1 MRSDRRGA
9 GGDMWTEY
17 TMCSI
22 SGATVTALPV
32 SGAGDLWPTA
42 RFVAMRDPLRFLESD
57 CMPALVRQ
65 LCLRRARQ
73 VCASLYFRCQDFPL
87 VKPAAGQTTR
97 VPLSTWIP
105 PTNGDSLLFW
115 GSKST
120 LHVRVRCIPCNV
132 LAPAAHG
139 PMVPAYTCPH
149 APVLPVYA
157 CCRYSESKV
166 GEMRFNFYHDFVPEQ
181 VGG

>member
-9 GGDMWTEY
+9 GGDTWTEY

-42 RFVAMRDPLRFLESD
+42 RFVSMRDPLRSD

-73 VCASLYFRCQDFPL
+73 VGASLYFRCQESPL
-87 VKPAAGQTTR
+87 VQPAAGQTTR

-120 LHVRVRCIPCNV
+120 LPVRVRCIPCNF
-132 LAPAAHG
+132 LAPAAHHTA
-139 PMVPAYTCPH
+139 PWCPLTH
-149 APVLPVYA
+149 APMPPCCPCTHGVVIASERGEKTRGEILFLPW
-157 CCRYSESKV
+157 CRS
-166 GEMRFNFYHDFVPEQ
+166 
-181 VGG
+181 